1 MIKEQTMES
10 DISSACG
17 SIFQSSP
24 DGILLSDETL
34 VIRAFNPA
42 MEALTGW
49 KAKEVVGKKSCLM
62 LFQCRMGSGE
72 EICPTTCPGLAVMK
86 KEGSV
91 DYREVVFQTKD
102 GREISVACSHK
113 GLKSKRGEDY
123 VLCILKDITHKK
135 AEERALKKAAIT
147 DGLTGLYNFRYF
159 KSQLDLEVKR
169 AERYLH
175 PVSLVMVDID
185 HFKSYNDHHG
195 HLRGNNVLER
205 IASLLKTYT
214 RETNLV
220 ARFGG
225 EEFMILLPET
235 ESKIAAKAA
244 VRMRRMIQKER
255 FPLQDDQ
262 PSGNLTV
269 SLGVA
274 SFPWD
279 APSAE
284 ELVRCADAAL
294 YRAKA
299 LGRNR
304 VYWYGI
310 SRSISRYPLLRA
322 SGNI

>member
-1 MIKEQTMES
+1 MEN
-10 DISSACG
+10 DILSACR
-17 SIFQSSP
+17 SVFQSSP
-24 DGILLSDETL
+24 DGILLSDEGL
-34 VIRAFNPA
+34 IIRAFNPA
-42 MEALTGW
+42 MEELTGW
-49 KAKEVVGKKSCLM
+49 KEKEVVGKKTCMM
-62 LFQCRMGSGE
+62 LFQCRMENGE
-72 EICPTTCPGLAVMK
+72 ALCPTTCPGLCVLK
-86 KEGSV
+86 EEGSV

-102 GREISVACSHK
+102 GKEISVACSHK
-113 GLKSKRGEDY
+113 GLKSETGEDY

-135 AEERALKKAAIT
+135 AEERALKKEAIT
-147 DGLTGLYNFRYF
+147 DGLTGLYNYRFF
-159 KSQLDLEVKR
+159 KRQLDLEVKR

-185 HFKSYNDHHG
+185 HFKFYNDHHG
-195 HLRGNNVLER
+195 HLRGNNILER

-220 ARFGG
+220 ARYGG

-244 VRMRRMIQKER
+244 VRMRRMVQKEQ
-255 FPLQDDQ
+255 FPLQEDQ
-262 PSGNLTV
+262 PSGNLTI

-279 APSAE
+279 AASAE
-284 ELVRCADAAL
+284 ELLRCADAAL

-310 SRSISRYPLLRA
+310 SRSISRYPPMRA
-322 SGNI
+322 SGGG

>member
-1 MIKEQTMES
+1 MEN
-10 DISSACG
+10 DVLSACR

-24 DGILLSDETL
+24 DGILLSDEGL
-34 VIRAFNPA
+34 IIRAFNPA
-42 MEALTGW
+42 MEELTGW
-49 KAKEVVGKKSCLM
+49 KEEEVVGKKTCMM
-62 LFQCRMGSGE
+62 LFQCRTESGE
-72 EICPTTCPGLAVMK
+72 KICPTTCPGRVVLK

-91 DYREVVFQTKD
+91 DYREVMFQTKD
-102 GREISVACSHK
+102 GQEISVACSHK
-113 GLKSKRGEDY
+113 GLKSETGEDY
-123 VLCILKDITHKK
+123 VLCILKDMTHKK
-135 AEERALKKAAIT
+135 AEERALKNEAMT
-147 DGLTGLYNFRYF
+147 DGLTGLYNYRYF
-159 KSQLDLEVKR
+159 KRQLDLEVKR

-195 HLRGNNVLER
+195 HLRGNNILER

-220 ARFGG
+220 ARYGG

-255 FPLQDDQ
+255 FPLQEDQ
-262 PSGNLTV
+262 PSGNLTI

-310 SRSISRYPLLRA
+310 SRSIGRYPLMRA
-322 SGNI
+322 SGEG

>member
-1 MIKEQTMES
+1 MES
-10 DISSACG
+10 DILSTCRSV
-17 SIFQSSP
+17 FENSP
-24 DGILLSDETL
+24 DGILLSDESL

-49 KAKEVVGKKSCLM
+49 KEGDVVGKKTCM
-62 LFQCRMGSGE
+62 TLFQCRMEGGE
-72 EICPTTCPGLAVMK
+72 EVCPENCPGLVVLK
-86 KEGSV
+86 GEGSV
-91 DYREVVFQTKD
+91 DYREVVFQTKG

-113 GLKSKRGEDY
+113 GLKSETGGRY
-123 VLCILKDITHKK
+123 VLCILKDMTHKK
-135 AEERALKKAAIT
+135 AEERALKKEAIT
-147 DGLTGLYNFRYF
+147 DGLTGLYNYRYF
-159 KSQLDLEVKR
+159 NRQLDLEVKR

-195 HLRGNNVLER
+195 HLRGNNILER
-205 IASLLKTYT
+205 IAMLLKTYT

-220 ARFGG
+220 ARYGG

-255 FPLQDDQ
+255 FPLQEDQ

-279 APSAE
+279 APSAKD
-284 ELVRCADAAL
+284 LVRCADAAL

-310 SRSISRYPLLRA
+310 SRSIGRYPLLRA
-322 SGNI
+322 SGENK